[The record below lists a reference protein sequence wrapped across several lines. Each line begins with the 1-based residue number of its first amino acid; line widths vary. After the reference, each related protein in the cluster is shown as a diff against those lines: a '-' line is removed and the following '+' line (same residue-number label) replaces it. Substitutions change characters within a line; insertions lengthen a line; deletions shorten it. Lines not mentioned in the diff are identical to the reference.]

1 MRNRLFGLSVFAL
14 GAAYL
19 LLARGLPLQTLN
31 GPGPGVFPLVV
42 SGGLLLTGAMAA
54 WRPGPRIKIGAPTE
68 SAPNGAI
75 IVFASL
81 IVLCLVFQGL
91 GYPLS
96 GVLLMTAVLRAF
108 KASWLYALLVS
119 VAGVLATYL
128 VFVTLLGLTLP
139 RGVWMPW

>member
-1 MRNRLFGLSVFAL
+1 MRDRLFGFGVFAL
-14 GAAYL
+14 GVVYL
-19 LLARGLPLQTLN
+19 LLARGLSLHTLN

-42 SGGLLLTGAMAA
+42 GGALLLTGVMAA
-54 WRPGPRIKIGAPTE
+54 WRPEPPAGIEAPSRGT
-68 SAPNGAI
+68 SKSIA

-81 IVLCLVFQGL
+81 LALCLVFQGV
-91 GYPLS
+91 GYLLS

-108 KASWLYALLVS
+108 KASWPYALSVS

-139 RGVWMPW
+139 RGAWMPW